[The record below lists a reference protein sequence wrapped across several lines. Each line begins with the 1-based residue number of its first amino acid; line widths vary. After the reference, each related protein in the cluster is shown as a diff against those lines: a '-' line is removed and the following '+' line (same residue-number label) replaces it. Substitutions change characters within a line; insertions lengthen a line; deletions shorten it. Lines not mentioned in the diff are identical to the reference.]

1 VSIAAHRLLVVDDSN
16 VIRRRIERAN
26 DLPDIEFVGAARN
39 GLEALA
45 LHAKLR
51 PTLVTMDLTM
61 PEMDGSECVAQLVAR
76 DPGILILVISALA
89 DKLTAIEALERGA
102 SGFLCKP
109 FTDQQLNDALRKLI
123 RGAQAPGAMR

>member
-1 VSIAAHRLLVVDDSN
+1 MSAIAHRLLVVDDSN

-26 DLPDIEFVGAARN
+26 ELPEIQFVGAARN
-39 GLEALA
+39 GLEALEM
-45 LHAKLR
+45 HARLR

-76 DPGILILVISALA
+76 DPQLLILVISALA

-109 FTDQQLNDALRKLI
+109 FTDQQLNAALRKLI
-123 RGAQAPGAMR
+123 GSGGAAP